1 MIKGEIKG
9 INVIQ
14 ETGRGDKR
22 NYVKMKSKGKAN
34 WDRSGKRN
42 ERDQI
47 KENIKIE
54 DKREKLNRDGQ
65 KRDEMKQGILSTQ
78 TCI

>member
-34 WDRSGKRN
+34 WDRSGKRK
-42 ERDQI
+42 ERDQT
-47 KENIKIE
+47 
-54 DKREKLNRDGQ
+54 KREMEGRAESE
-65 KRDEMKQGILSTQ
+65 RES
-78 TCI
+78 